1 VKKEGL
7 FAPLFAAMWRSST
20 AMITNERQYRISKAQ
35 LAKFKQAIDSFDI
48 HEAARRTGSR
58 LLAKAEWEALK
69 SEEEVLSTQLQEYES
84 LKSGAV
90 TVLRA
95 ESLDELPNVLIRARI
110 ARGLSQRELA
120 AALGLKEQQIQR
132 YEAEQ
137 YASAALRRLID
148 IAKALNLSISEV
160 AELGHWA
167 KEPTIST

>member
-1 VKKEGL
+1 
-7 FAPLFAAMWRSST
+7 
-20 AMITNERQYRISKAQ
+20 MITNERQYRISKAQ
-35 LAKFKQAIDSFDI
+35 LTKFKQAIESFDI
-48 HEAARRTGSR
+48 HEVARQTGSK
-58 LLAKAEWEALK
+58 LLAKAELAALK
-69 SEEEVLSTQLQEYES
+69 SEEEILAAQLQEYQS
-84 LKSGAV
+84 LKSGVV

-120 AALGLKEQQIQR
+120 DALGLKEQQIQR

-148 IAKALNLSISEV
+148 VAKALNLNISEV